1 MIVELAALETAEGVA
16 EETAELEEESEE
28 LLSGTALVEEVVVRA
43 LLEDEE
49 IEL

>member
-1 MIVELAALETAEGVA
+1 MIVELTALETAEGVA

-28 LLSGTALVEEVVVRA
+28 LLSGTALVEEVVRA

>member
-16 EETAELEEESEE
+16 GETAELEEESEE
-28 LLSGTALVEEVVVRA
+28 LLSGTALVEEVVRA

>member
-1 MIVELAALETAEGVA
+1 MIVELGALETVGVV
-16 EETAELEEESEE
+16 EEIGAKLEEESGA
-28 LLSGTALVEEVVVRA
+28 LLSGTELVEEEVRA

>member
-1 MIVELAALETAEGVA
+1 MIVELAALETAEGV

-28 LLSGTALVEEVVVRA
+28 LLSGTALVEEVVRA

>member
-28 LLSGTALVEEVVVRA
+28 LLSGTALVEEVVRA

>member
-16 EETAELEEESEE
+16 EETVELEEESEE
-28 LLSGTALVEEVVVRA
+28 LLSGTALVEEVVRA